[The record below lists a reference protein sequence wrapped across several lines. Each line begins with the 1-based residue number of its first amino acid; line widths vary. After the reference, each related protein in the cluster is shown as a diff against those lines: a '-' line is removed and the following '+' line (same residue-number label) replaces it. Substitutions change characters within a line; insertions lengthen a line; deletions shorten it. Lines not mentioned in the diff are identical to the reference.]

1 MLLVHTGTDKNSD
14 PPKHEC
20 AWREEGVGVMVVC
33 HCMIRG
39 VAQGDG
45 VGLVDLTRIKVLGK
59 NVTLL
64 PPATRKTTQE
74 KEERGKILTF
84 L

>member
-1 MLLVHTGTDKNSD
+1 
-14 PPKHEC
+14 
-20 AWREEGVGVMVVC
+20 MVVC

-45 VGLVDLTRIKVLGK
+45 VGLVDLTRIRVLGK